1 MRAPA
6 VGGDLLAT
14 VRVRSCCREWIPPR
28 LLSLHDVDEMV
39 LSDPS

>member
-6 VGGDLLAT
+6 VGGDFLVV
-14 VRVRSCCREWIPPR
+14 VRVRSCCNSWIPPR